1 VGGFSPPQCCRARS
15 TTSLLSCVKRAS
27 GLGRATA
34 QDIIKASGYVAIL
47 EMNEELGEALIKE
60 LGEHK
65 AKFFTTDVSN
75 TESIAEA
82 VKGTLSWV
90 KQTEREI
97 GGVIAAAGV
106 ANPAK
111 IIDRHGEPFDIKG
124 FDSVMN
130 INVRGSIDLV
140 RQVLPHL
147 STVEATR
154 PDGERGV
161 IVLVSSSATFDG
173 QPGQV
178 AYSASKGAIASLTLP
193 LTRDLA
199 KYGIR
204 VVTIAPSSFDSG
216 MTAVMS
222 DKIKGSLTRVMEF
235 PLRAGKP
242 EEFARMVREGLEN
255 SMLNGVV
262 IRLDGGMRMPSKL

>member
-1 VGGFSPPQCCRARS
+1 
-15 TTSLLSCVKRAS
+15 
-27 GLGRATA
+27 
-34 QDIIKASGYVAIL
+34 
-47 EMNEELGEALIKE
+47 MNDELGEALVKE
-60 LGEHK
+60 LGGNK
-65 AKFFTTDVSN
+65 AKFFSTDVSDS
-75 TESIAEA
+75 ESIAKA

-90 KQTEREI
+90 KQTAKEV

-111 IIDRHGEPFDIKG
+111 IIDRHGEPFDLEG
-124 FDSVMN
+124 FDLVMT

-140 RQVLPHL
+140 RQFLPHI
-147 STVEATR
+147 STVKATQ

-161 IVLVSSSATFDG
+161 IVLVSSSAAFDG

-178 AYSASKGAIASLTLP
+178 AYAASKGAIASLTLP
-193 LTRDLA
+193 MTRDLA

-204 VVTIAPSSFDSG
+204 VVTIAPSLFDSA

-222 DKIKGSLTRVMEF
+222 DKVRASLTQVMEF
-235 PLRAGKP
+235 PLRPGKP
-242 EEFARMVREGLEN
+242 EEFAHMVRAGLEN

-262 IRLDGGMRMPSKL
+262 LRLDGGMRMPSKMPKL